1 MSFGKPALSVGG
13 AYLGFFCFAGH
24 PRNALLRVASD
35 PSHQM
40 VRLPRKT
47 WFRFRSWFH
56 LQPRKMIPAGSKKE
70 LDHPPYH
77 INFTHPSFIHLAT
90 GNPVIFGQ
98 HLWSQATPTRCFACP
113 SGDGS
118 SFIEVSLRP
127 GPPHFFAGR
136 PVGLASV
143 FLIRPL
149 LVVSESTGERGQKK
163 SYVTTHLPRN
173 RGVEQRYAR

>member
-1 MSFGKPALSVGG
+1 
-13 AYLGFFCFAGH
+13 
-24 PRNALLRVASD
+24 
-35 PSHQM
+35 
-40 VRLPRKT
+40 
-47 WFRFRSWFH
+47 
-56 LQPRKMIPAGSKKE
+56 MIPAGSKKE

-149 LVVSESTGERGQKK
+149 LVVSESTGERGQKNPMLRRICR
-163 SYVTTHLPRN
+163 VTEESSKDM
-173 RGVEQRYAR
+173 RGESP